1 MFLILTPDIV
11 LCTFFRSFQMRH
23 FTHIWQNPPDFF
35 ARYQVITFQHCIK
48 AQEKVFRYISTS
60 QLDDLKEYL
69 FQNRHKPGE
78 AAETAAVQQRR
89 RDRLQLWLR

>member
-1 MFLILTPDIV
+1 
-11 LCTFFRSFQMRH
+11 MRH

-35 ARYQVITFQHCIK
+35 PRYQVITFQHCIK
-48 AQEKVFRYISTS
+48 AQDVAKKF
-60 QLDDLKEYL
+60 LDIFQHLSLMIKIL

-89 RDRLQLWLR
+89 RDRLQLWLC